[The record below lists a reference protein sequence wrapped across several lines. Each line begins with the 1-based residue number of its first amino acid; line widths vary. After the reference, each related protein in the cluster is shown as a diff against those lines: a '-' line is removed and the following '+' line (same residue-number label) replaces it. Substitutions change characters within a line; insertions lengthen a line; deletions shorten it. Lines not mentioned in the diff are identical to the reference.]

1 MISDSISLTPRFF
14 PGSSVFDE
22 ALSGKAYTGRGAE
35 KFRWPRIKAC
45 AVRAAD
51 FPKAKII
58 ELREKSL
65 LFE

>member
-1 MISDSISLTPRFF
+1 L
-14 PGSSVFDE
+14 DE

-45 AVRAAD
+45 AVRGAD

-65 LFE
+65 FV